1 MTSRFEV
8 NARLRIIPLHTRF
21 WRKLAKLSLQAYRV
35 RSTFQ
40 KIAHEI
46 KRNKNHLGFFTYRA
60 RKAMSSCFLSR
71 PAASLRQNFGKIEGP
86 SPRQRSVM
94 IAISLI
100 REGFRSLQRGSPR
113 AVHDRSWIRE
123 WAQRGRVKS
132 PAEEEREQE
141 AVLYHRIDYQ
151 HAEISETVGER
162 GRCRRLFVAVYINSK
177 WGEMRPLCAVRLLVS
192 PTCLVTVFPSD
203 MHANAY
209 TGARR

>member
-123 WAQRGRVKS
+123 WAQRGRVK
-132 PAEEEREQE
+132 
-141 AVLYHRIDYQ
+141 
-151 HAEISETVGER
+151 ISCR
-162 GRCRRLFVAVYINSK
+162 GGKGAGSC
-177 WGEMRPLCAVRLLVS
+177 PL
-192 PTCLVTVFPSD
+192 PSD
-203 MHANAY
+203 RLP
-209 TGARR
+209 ARWNQRNGRRKGQM